1 MENERS
7 NSGFLVFLKR
17 ILLIS
22 VVVIVSVLI
31 CYSCS
36 AINKVSGYTI
46 NLNDSIGNIYE
57 SENQDTVLII
67 NTKEEAY
74 FNTKEEGL
82 TSLYSI
88 EQKDNLLLLTANKGE
103 ETTKLV
109 FVSLSKNEIFWQT
122 KNSILYRWEDE

>member
-1 MENERS
+1 MVEQ
-7 NSGFLVFLKR
+7 
-17 ILLIS
+17 LIS
-22 VVVIVSVLI
+22 VVIIVSVLI

-74 FNTKEEGL
+74 LNTKEEGL

-88 EQKDNLLLLTANKGE
+88 EQKENLLLLTANNGE

-109 FVSLSKNEIFWQT
+109 FISLSENEMFWQT
-122 KNSILYRWEDE
+122 KNLILYRWEDE

>member
-7 NSGFLVFLKR
+7 NNGFLVFLKR

-57 SENQDTVLII
+57 SENQDAVLII

-74 FNTKEEGL
+74 FSTKEEGL
-82 TSLYSI
+82 TSIYSI
-88 EQKDNLLLLTANKGE
+88 EQKENLLLLTAKKDE

-109 FVSLSKNEIFWQT
+109 FISLSETEIFWQS
-122 KNSILYRWEDE
+122 KNSILHRWEDE